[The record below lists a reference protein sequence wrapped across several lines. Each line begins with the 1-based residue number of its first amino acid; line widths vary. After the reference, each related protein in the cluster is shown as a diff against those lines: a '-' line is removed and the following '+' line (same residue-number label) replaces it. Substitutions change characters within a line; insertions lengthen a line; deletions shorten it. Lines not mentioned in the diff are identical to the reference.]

1 MHDYLYV
8 PGGEDGSHGE
18 AQLEANLA
26 ELAEARATLVK
37 NSLPVLEL
45 DENIKALQ
53 QKIEAAKKPEPAVVK
68 IGVTFKD
75 VMPKPLFASPGSD
88 LAMASNRRGH
98 AGNADQAADAAEVAR
113 GQATTGEP
121 DHHAGATRLP
131 DAPSIKCPNCTTLEK
146 KLAELGEAA
155 SSVLDRDVITIDD
168 GDEEERTEKVRISP
182 AEAVAEAHARKKRK
196 VGDGSSAS
204 GVGDGSSASG
214 AVQIIE
220 AQADQLLEVKREKLV
235 LAEEVDDQD
244 EEHTNMTLFTQ
255 YQHDAIDRLKAIA
268 RKLGADPAEVVE
280 AARVGRR

>member
-1 MHDYLYV
+1 MHDYL

-88 LAMASNRRGH
+88 LAMASNPRGH

-204 GVGDGSSASG
+204 G

-235 LAEEVDDQD
+235 LAEEVEDQD
-244 EEHTNMTLFTQ
+244 EEHTNMTVFTQ

>member
-1 MHDYLYV
+1 MHDYV

-88 LAMASNRRGH
+88 LAMASNPRGH
-98 AGNADQAADAAEVAR
+98 AGNADQAADAAEVA
-113 GQATTGEP
+113 
-121 DHHAGATRLP
+121 HAGATRLP

-155 SSVLDRDVITIDD
+155 SSVLNRDVIILDD

-204 GVGDGSSASG
+204 G

-235 LAEEVDDQD
+235 LAEEVEDQD

>member
-1 MHDYLYV
+1 MHDYGSDYV
-8 PGGEDGSHGE
+8 PGGEDVSHGGAPFE
-18 AQLEANLA
+18 ADLA

-53 QKIEAAKKPEPAVVK
+53 QKIEAAKKPAFVK

-75 VMPKPLFASPGSD
+75 VMPKPLFASPVPGPD
-88 LAMASNRRGH
+88 LAMASNPRGH
-98 AGNADQAADAAEVAR
+98 AGNADQAADAAEAAR

-155 SSVLDRDVITIDD
+155 SSVLDRDVITLDD

-196 VGDGSSAS
+196 VGDGSSSS
-204 GVGDGSSASG
+204 GASG

-220 AQADQLLEVKREKLV
+220 AQADQLVEVKKEKLV
-235 LAEEVDDQD
+235 LAEEVEDQD
-244 EEHTNMTLFTQ
+244 EEHTNMTVFTQ
-255 YQHDAIDRLKAIA
+255 YQHDAIDRLKALA
-268 RKLGADPAEVVE
+268 RKLGADPAQVVE